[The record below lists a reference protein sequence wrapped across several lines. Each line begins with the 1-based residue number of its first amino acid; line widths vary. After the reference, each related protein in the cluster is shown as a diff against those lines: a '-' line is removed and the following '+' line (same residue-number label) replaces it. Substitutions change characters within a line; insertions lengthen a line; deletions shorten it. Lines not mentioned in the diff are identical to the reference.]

1 MDTHFILRGA
11 LNVPMEAFQGF
22 CRAKTNFYVFEK
34 IGKGEKADT
43 PTWFKDGYVWVSNAP
58 TIGLNKD
65 GLDLF
70 VVDENG
76 SRTDVIDNKAIIDVQ
91 ALMRGESTFTSGY
104 IKSETMSKSYI
115 AVPTF
120 SGNKSESVLEEKVK
134 KSLPG
139 FKMRSL
145 GDLIDD
151 GIISVRGGHGSPSSD
166 IRIGDIPYIKV
177 VDLRAGRV
185 NPNSTNMVPEAVARE
200 FWHGESSGISAW
212 EIATPSRASKNIG
225 EPCMILPGQERM
237 VLTKE
242 RNEFIA
248 IGWNSVTKAMISQ
261 NLTRSQSDRLKA
273 SIKATYDESKPGTS
287 LNKCIRF
294 CYELKAGDIAVIV
307 DNNRVAFAYIGEY
320 YEEQSPTLTV
330 ELEKEVHQ
338 QIEKANPN
346 TDTFTCPYIKRRK
359 ITLIKVL
366 TADDTISPY
375 LQSAIARNWHSL
387 SDLNEYAE
395 LVLSGCFDTVLFKD
409 KLTVTFRVK
418 RKEEINVLDLANFV
432 LCAARLLS
440 DDKPETVQVKT
451 TLHSPGDVILQ
462 IWNFAQENAFPLL
475 ICYMAIFG
483 GKARDY
489 EFHSIIGVIKGII
502 NHKYDEDK
510 KKIELR
516 KLSAEADLAEQQAL
530 KQKLENIET
539 MRRLQLSSVDA
550 YAEPLATAAKNL
562 AVQPSSATIID
573 ITKIL
578 KSQQED
584 QPPQ

>member
-1 MDTHFILRGA
+1 MSYVLTSSNDFNNTVAHIVKGLNSAGFSDKDYRIGESAKPQIPEQPAEQITLPDQQGCSKTETPLETAEDDFSGLDGKSIGA
-11 LNVPMEAFQGF
+11 ELERRREQAQTPEIAPKANTMLDAAAEV
-22 CRAKTNFYVFEK
+22 
-34 IGKGEKADT
+34 EKAYTDAIQQT
-43 PTWFKDGYVWVSNAP
+43 DNDPMMDNLPWEVRDKVKSFQVNPQFREDIETLQIPQFFLKIEQSLFTDGSFE
-58 TIGLNKD
+58 L
-65 GLDLF
+65 LDKEMLAEGF
-70 VVDENG
+70 TLKGKAYDIDFATADDEI
-76 SRTDVIDNKAIIDVQ
+76 REIDVREQ
-91 ALMRGESTFTSGY
+91 DGGL
-104 IKSETMSKSYI
+104 
-115 AVPTF
+115 P
-120 SGNKSESVLEEKVK
+120 KV
-134 KSLPG
+134 
-139 FKMRSL
+139 FKMESAEQRYFKEWFNNLPPESR
-145 GDLIDD
+145 
-151 GIISVRGGHGSPSSD
+151 VRQCKD
-166 IRIGDIPYIKV
+166 
-177 VDLRAGRV
+177 
-185 NPNSTNMVPEAVARE
+185 
-200 FWHGESSGISAW
+200 
-212 EIATPSRASKNIG
+212 
-225 EPCMILPGQERM
+225 
-237 VLTKE
+237 
-242 RNEFIA
+242 
-248 IGWNSVTKAMISQ
+248 
-261 NLTRSQSDRLKA
+261 
-273 SIKATYDESKPGTS
+273 
-287 LNKCIRF
+287 
-294 CYELKAGDIAVIV
+294 
-307 DNNRVAFAYIGEY
+307 
-320 YEEQSPTLTV
+320 
-330 ELEKEVHQ
+330 
-338 QIEKANPN
+338 
-346 TDTFTCPYIKRRK
+346 
-359 ITLIKVL
+359 KVL

-483 GKARDY
+483 GKVGDY

-578 KSQQED
+578 KSQQEE

>member
-1 MDTHFILRGA
+1 M
-11 LNVPMEAFQGF
+11 V
-22 CRAKTNFYVFEK
+22 RAKRGFF
-34 IGKGEKADT
+34 
-43 PTWFKDGYVWVSNAP
+43 F
-58 TIGLNKD
+58 
-65 GLDLF
+65 
-70 VVDENG
+70 DEF
-76 SRTDVIDNKAIIDVQ
+76 I
-91 ALMRGESTFTSGY
+91 
-104 IKSETMSKSYI
+104 
-115 AVPTF
+115 
-120 SGNKSESVLEEKVK
+120 
-134 KSLPG
+134 
-139 FKMRSL
+139 
-145 GDLIDD
+145 
-151 GIISVRGGHGSPSSD
+151 
-166 IRIGDIPYIKV
+166 
-177 VDLRAGRV
+177 
-185 NPNSTNMVPEAVARE
+185 
-200 FWHGESSGISAW
+200 
-212 EIATPSRASKNIG
+212 
-225 EPCMILPGQERM
+225 
-237 VLTKE
+237 

-483 GKARDY
+483 GKAGDY

-530 KQKLENIET
+530 KQNLENIET

>member
-1 MDTHFILRGA
+1 MTYESKSFKEHHLTRLPVLERLLLLGWEREQIICPSPNSDDTEWHVPKTPSEATNRESKRSFKGYPVDIA
-11 LNVPMEAFQGF
+11 LFDDVE
-22 CRAKTNFYVFEK
+22 
-34 IGKGEKADT
+34 
-43 PTWFKDGYVWVSNAP
+43 
-58 TIGLNKD
+58 
-65 GLDLF
+65 F
-70 VVDENG
+70 VNDYEHIV
-76 SRTDVIDNKAIIDVQ
+76 AII
-91 ALMRGESTFTSGY
+91 EC
-104 IKSETMSKSYI
+104 KE
-115 AVPTF
+115 P
-120 SGNKSESVLEEKVK
+120 NKNE
-134 KSLPG
+134 
-139 FKMRSL
+139 
-145 GDLIDD
+145 
-151 GIISVRGGHGSPSSD
+151 
-166 IRIGDIPYIKV
+166 
-177 VDLRAGRV
+177 
-185 NPNSTNMVPEAVARE
+185 
-200 FWHGESSGISAW
+200 GISQLK
-212 EIATPSRASKNIG
+212 IYLG
-225 EPCMILPGQERM
+225 LEPHARLGIWTNG
-237 VLTKE
+237 T
-242 RNEFIA
+242 EF
-248 IGWNSVTKAMISQ
+248 V
-261 NLTRSQSDRLKA
+261 
-273 SIKATYDESKPGTS
+273 
-287 LNKCIRF
+287 
-294 CYELKAGDIAVIV
+294 AVIV

>member
-1 MDTHFILRGA
+1 MDKMTQILDIPSIK
-11 LNVPMEAFQGF
+11 NDTNFWMV
-22 CRAKTNFYVFEK
+22 RAKRGFF
-34 IGKGEKADT
+34 
-43 PTWFKDGYVWVSNAP
+43 F
-58 TIGLNKD
+58 
-65 GLDLF
+65 
-70 VVDENG
+70 DEF
-76 SRTDVIDNKAIIDVQ
+76 I
-91 ALMRGESTFTSGY
+91 
-104 IKSETMSKSYI
+104 
-115 AVPTF
+115 
-120 SGNKSESVLEEKVK
+120 
-134 KSLPG
+134 
-139 FKMRSL
+139 
-145 GDLIDD
+145 
-151 GIISVRGGHGSPSSD
+151 
-166 IRIGDIPYIKV
+166 
-177 VDLRAGRV
+177 
-185 NPNSTNMVPEAVARE
+185 
-200 FWHGESSGISAW
+200 
-212 EIATPSRASKNIG
+212 
-225 EPCMILPGQERM
+225 
-237 VLTKE
+237 

-261 NLTRSQSDRLKA
+261 NFTRSQSDRLKA

-346 TDTFTCPYIKRRK
+346 PNTDIFTCPYIKRRK

-387 SDLNEYAE
+387 SDLNEYSD
-395 LVLSGCFDTVLFKD
+395 LVLSGCFDTYIFKD
-409 KLTVTFRVK
+409 KLTVTFRVRTK
-418 RKEEINVLDLANFV
+418 DEINVLDLSNFV
-432 LCAARLLS
+432 LCAAKLLS
-440 DDKPETVQVKT
+440 EDHPERVHVKT
-451 TLHSPGDVILQ
+451 TLHSPGDIILQ
-462 IWNFAQENAFPLL
+462 IGDFFQQNPLL
-475 ICYMAIFG
+475 LPICYMAIFG
-483 GKARDY
+483 GKIGNY
-489 EFHSIIGVIKGII
+489 EFNSLLGVIKGIV
-502 NHKYDEDK
+502 NHKYEKDK

-516 KLSAEADLAEQQAL
+516 KLSAEVDLAEQQAL